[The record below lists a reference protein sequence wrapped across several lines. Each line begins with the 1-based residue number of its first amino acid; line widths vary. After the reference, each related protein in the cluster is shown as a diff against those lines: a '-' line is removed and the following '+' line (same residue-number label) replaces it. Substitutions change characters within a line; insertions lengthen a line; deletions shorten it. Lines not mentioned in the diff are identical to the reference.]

1 MKKKTYNIIAT
12 IKPWN
17 IQFFKKNIKELKG
30 NWILIDKTYKL
41 NLKKLENIKVNN
53 IYFIHWSKLIT
64 KKIYNKYNCIS
75 FHMTDLP
82 YGRGG
87 SPLQNLIIRGKKN
100 TKISA
105 FKLNNKIDGGP
116 IYLKKNLK
124 LNGSAEEIFK
134 RSVKIV
140 FGMIKEII
148 KKKLKPKPQKSSK
161 ISFKRLTKKDNNLDF
176 KKIKSLNELYDK
188 IRMVDA
194 PGYPDAYSKI
204 NNFTLNFYN
213 AKKVKNILYS
223 SVKIIFQKKNLSKN
237 L

>member
-1 MKKKTYNIIAT
+1 
-12 IKPWN
+12 
-17 IQFFKKNIKELKG
+17 
-30 NWILIDKTYKL
+30 
-41 NLKKLENIKVNN
+41 
-53 IYFIHWSKLIT
+53 
-64 KKIYNKYNCIS
+64 
-75 FHMTDLP
+75 
-82 YGRGG
+82 
-87 SPLQNLIIRGKKN
+87 
-100 TKISA
+100 
-105 FKLNNKIDGGP
+105 
-116 IYLKKNLK
+116 
-124 LNGSAEEIFK
+124 
-134 RSVKIV
+134 
-140 FGMIKEII
+140 MIKEII
-148 KKKLKPKPQKSSK
+148 KKKLKPKPQKPSK